1 MKNLVQDG
9 HTFVHAGSST
19 VSQREMT
26 AAEEYTN
33 VDLSDDDTPQICIML
48 FKKSR
53 IRY

>member
-1 MKNLVQDG
+1 M
-9 HTFVHAGSST
+9 
-19 VSQREMT
+19 SQREMT

-33 VDLSDDDTPQICIML
+33 VDLSDDDTPQIFIMF